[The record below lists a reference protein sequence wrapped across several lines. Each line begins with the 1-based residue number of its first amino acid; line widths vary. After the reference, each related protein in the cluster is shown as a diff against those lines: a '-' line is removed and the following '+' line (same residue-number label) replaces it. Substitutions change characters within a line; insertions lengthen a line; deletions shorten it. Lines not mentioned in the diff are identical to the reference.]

1 MNIKTNILY
10 RIYMLSGILVI
21 CMFLIVGKIYQIQH
35 YKHGYWKDLA
45 DSVNIKTYA
54 VPAERGNIFSAD
66 DRLLATSLPFFNLHV
81 DFGSS
86 AMTDEIFEE
95 NVDSLAIMAAK
106 IFGDKSINN
115 YKKEFYWARA
125 KKRRYYL
132 LQSRV
137 DYFTMKDAKSWPLFR
152 EGKFKGGL
160 IVETLQKRKNPYGI
174 LALRTIGYS
183 RMNAEDVGLEEYYND
198 YLCGRNG
205 KILKQKIAGGVW
217 MPIFTDNAIEP
228 ENGKDIYTTIDVNI
242 QDVTED
248 ALYDALKISK
258 ADFGC
263 VVVMETKTGAI
274 KAIANLG
281 ADKDSTYT
289 EKYNYAIGLASE
301 PGSTFKL
308 ATYLSLFNDGFIN
321 EKDTVKITNGSL
333 SLYGKTIIDDHKV
346 NGYYSAKD
354 AFAMSSNTAIVR
366 FALKYYKND
375 KKKFYKNLLKFGLD
389 QKTNIDLNGEP
400 SPTLSNIDVWSKL
413 SLPWKAHGYENMF
426 TPLQLLTFYNAVAND
441 GYRVEPR
448 LVDKILDNGRLIKNL
463 SPRVSNMPI
472 ADIKA
477 INSAKVLLEDVVRN
491 EHGTAHKIYTN
502 KYNIAGKTGT
512 AKINIPKIGYQNKN
526 QAMFCGYF
534 PAESPA
540 YSAIVVIYG
549 PKGFANTGGAVA
561 APVFRRISD
570 YIMATSPANQQVI
583 NIAEAKKYVPYAP
596 VIADYPTLMHYAKLF
611 SFTPQLPEHDGYILA
626 KVNNNILQGKPISVN
641 ENIVPNVKGMTL
653 DDAIYVL
660 ENIGLKVKFSGRGKV
675 KEQSLSPG
683 QKIAKG
689 SIIQLSL
696 G

>member
-10 RIYMLSGILVI
+10 RIYLLSGILVI
-21 CMFLIVGKIYQIQH
+21 CMFLIAGKIYQIQH
-35 YKHGYWKDLA
+35 YKHGYWKNLA
-45 DSVNIKTYA
+45 DSVNIKTFA
-54 VPAERGNIFSAD
+54 IPAERGNIFSSD
-66 DRLLATSLPFFNLHV
+66 DRLLATSLPFFNLHI

-95 NVDSLAIMAAK
+95 NVDSLAIVAANV
-106 IFGDKSINN
+106 FGDKGVNS

-132 LQSRV
+132 LQSKV

-160 IVETLQKRKNPYGI
+160 IIETLQKRKNPYGI

-183 RMNAEDVGLEEYYND
+183 RKNAEDVGLEEYYND
-198 YLCGRNG
+198 YLSGRNG

-217 MPIFTDNAIEP
+217 MPIFTENAIEP
-228 ENGKDIYTTIDVNI
+228 ENGKDIYSTIDVNI

-248 ALYDALKISK
+248 ALYDALKFSK

-263 VVVMETKTGAI
+263 AVVMETKTGAI

-281 ADKDSTYT
+281 ADKDSTYA

-308 ATYLSLFNDGFIN
+308 ATYLSLFQDGFITEN
-321 EKDTVKITNGSL
+321 DTVKITNGTL
-333 SLYGKTIIDDHKV
+333 SLYGKTIEDDHKV
-346 NGYYSAKD
+346 NGNFSAKE
-354 AFAMSSNTAIVR
+354 AFAFSSNTAIVR

-375 KKKFYKNLLKFGLD
+375 KKKFYKNLLNFGLD
-389 QKTNIDLNGEP
+389 KKTDIDLNGEP
-400 SPTLSNIDVWSKL
+400 SPTLSKVDVWSKL

-441 GYRVEPR
+441 GYRVQPR
-448 LVDKILDNGRLIKNL
+448 LVDKILDNGRLIKNYPPVIAN
-463 SPRVSNMPI
+463 SPI

-491 EHGTAHKIYTN
+491 EHGTAHKIYTT
-502 KYNIAGKTGT
+502 KYSIAGKTGT
-512 AKINIPKIGYQNKN
+512 AKINIPKLGYQNKN

-540 YSAIVVIYG
+540 YTAIVVIYG
-549 PKGFANTGGAVA
+549 PKGIANTGGAVA

-570 YIMATSPANQQVI
+570 YIMATSPANQQII
-583 NIAEAKKYVPYAP
+583 NIADAKRIEPKAP
-596 VIADYPTLMHYAKLF
+596 IVADYPTLIQYAKFLLY
-611 SFTPQLPEHDGYILA
+611 TPQLPEHDGYILA
-626 KVNNNILQGKPISVN
+626 NVSNSTIQGKPIAVN
-641 ENIVPNVKGMTL
+641 ESLMPNVKGMTL
-653 DDAIYVL
+653 DDALYVL
-660 ENIGLKVKFSGRGKV
+660 ENVGLKVKFSGRGKV
-675 KEQSLSPG
+675 ASQSIPAGEKIVRGSVIQIFLS
-683 QKIAKG
+683 
-689 SIIQLSL
+689 
-696 G
+696 